1 MIRAAVLI
9 LSGNLGSAAALMLR
23 TLLVSRLISVEDFG
37 IASCF
42 VLALALVEMVTA
54 LGLQQQITQSVRG
67 DDPDFQA
74 ALHGVSILRGAVAA
88 VVLLALAHP
97 LAWFFDVPQA
107 LWAFQLI
114 AILPLLAGFT
124 HLDPQRLSRGGRFA
138 PCAIVG
144 VLPPL
149 LSLAA
154 VWPLYLAFGDYR
166 VLLFS
171 IMIQMVLG
179 PLMSHLMAQRRY
191 RIRVDAEI
199 RRSTI
204 RFGAPIMLSG
214 ALMFLVFNGERA
226 IIGNALGLEELA
238 LFSLAMSLTLTP
250 ALVMSRSMANLF
262 LPRLAGARHSAEY
275 QTLLLANMRSHLLLG
290 VGLVA
295 AVAIFGGPFVN
306 WAVGPK
312 YEAAIP
318 LLTGLALLQSFRVFE
333 GGCAI
338 AALAVGRTMNEVFA
352 NLVRVALLP
361 VAWIIVADGGGV
373 ADVIL
378 IGTVGEAGGFAIGL
392 ALLVRQQKPPLK
404 PLLGSLALAA
414 MSLTVVYCLAGQID
428 WQTGAALMALGA
440 LAVLAKY
447 ALIEPVRTRDFA
459 GKACPKA
466 THRG

>member
-1 MIRAAVLI
+1 LI
-9 LSGNLGSAAALMLR
+9 LSGNLASAAALMLR
-23 TLLVSRLISVEDFG
+23 TLLVSRLISLEDFG

-54 LGLQQQITQSVRG
+54 LGLQQQITQSSRG

-74 ALHGVSILRGAVAA
+74 ALHGISVLRGAVAA

-107 LWAFQLI
+107 LWAFRLI

-124 HLDPQRLSRGGRFA
+124 HLDAQRLTRGGRFA
-138 PCAIVG
+138 PGAVVA
-144 VLPPL
+144 VLPPFM
-149 LSLAA
+149 SLAA
-154 VWPLYLAFGDYR
+154 IWPLFHAFGDYR

-171 IMIQMVLG
+171 IMIQMLLG
-179 PLMSHLMAQRRY
+179 IVMSHLVAQRRY
-191 RIRVDAEI
+191 RIRLDAEI
-199 RRSTI
+199 CRSAM

-214 ALMFLVFNGERA
+214 GLMFLVFNGERA

-275 QTLLLANMRSHLLLG
+275 QTLLLANMRCHLLLG

-295 AVAIFGGPFVN
+295 GVAIFGGPFIQ

-318 LLTGLALLQSFRVFE
+318 LLIGLALLQSFRVFE
-333 GGCAI
+333 GGCAV

-361 VAWIIVADGGGV
+361 VAWIIVAGGGGV
-373 ADVIL
+373 TDVIL

-404 PLLGSLALAA
+404 PLLGSVALAV
-414 MSLTVVYCLAGQID
+414 MLLGLSYCFAGMID
-428 WQTGAALMALGA
+428 WLTGVALMALGA
-440 LAVLAKY
+440 LAVLAKFT
-447 ALIEPVRTRDFA
+447 LIEPVRTRSFA

-466 THRG
+466 PHRG